1 MKKCTKQLFAIALI
15 MCYVMSASAGKN
27 MLLSVNFDDDTSLFT
42 SADTN
47 LSWVNVQDDNL
58 VPLFCDQVILMDFGR
73 THNIAS
79 LVAATGKDRLI
90 YPEGCATVTADGE
103 EVSVYSVEA
112 YADGF
117 LYIFVEDLLDE
128 DMDVKVT
135 FINPTDEAYRIV
147 YTDGDMSAMPDY
159 DGSAYYNNMVVWPSA
174 PDVTIYFVLF
184 YILDGVVY
192 DIDWFA
198 YGEEVVQ
205 KEAPVKEGYTFS
217 GWSGLPETMPGHD
230 VIVTGSFEVDGIK
243 TIVINQLVDV
253 YTLQGVM
260 VKRQIAIE
268 ALGDELSPGI
278 YCINGKKV
286 IIQ

>member
-27 MLLSVNFDDDTSLFT
+27 MQLSVNFDDDTSLFT
-42 SADTN
+42 SADIQN
-47 LSWVNVQDDNL
+47 DNL

-147 YTDGDMSAMPDY
+147 YTDGDMSVMPDY
-159 DGSAYYNNMVVWPSA
+159 DGSAYYNNMVVWPNA
-174 PDVTIYFVLF
+174 PDVGIYFVLF

-192 DIDWFA
+192 DIDWVA

>member
-42 SADTN
+42 SADIQN
-47 LSWVNVQDDNL
+47 DNL

-103 EVSVYSVEA
+103 EVSVCSVEA

-128 DMDVKVT
+128 EMDVKVT

-147 YTDGDMSAMPDY
+147 YTDGDMSVMPDY
-159 DGSAYYNNMVVWPSA
+159 DGSAYYNDMIVWP
-174 PDVTIYFVLF
+174 PNVPVYFFLF
-184 YILDGVVY
+184 YMLDGVVY

-243 TIVINQLVDV
+243 TIVTNQLVDV

>member
-147 YTDGDMSAMPDY
+147 YTDGDMSVMPDY
-159 DGSAYYNNMVVWPSA
+159 DGSAYYNDMVVWPSV
-174 PDVTIYFVLF
+174 PDVAIYFVLF

-192 DIDWFA
+192 DIDWVA

>member
-15 MCYVMSASAGKN
+15 MCYVMSASAGNN

-42 SADTN
+42 SADIQN
-47 LSWVNVQDDNL
+47 DNL

-147 YTDGDMSAMPDY
+147 YTDGDMSVMPDY

-174 PDVTIYFVLF
+174 PDVRIYFVLF

-243 TIVINQLVDV
+243 TIVTNQLVDV

>member
-1 MKKCTKQLFAIALI
+1 
-15 MCYVMSASAGKN
+15 
-27 MLLSVNFDDDTSLFT
+27 
-42 SADTN
+42 
-47 LSWVNVQDDNL
+47 
-58 VPLFCDQVILMDFGR
+58 
-73 THNIAS
+73 
-79 LVAATGKDRLI
+79 
-90 YPEGCATVTADGE
+90 
-103 EVSVYSVEA
+103 
-112 YADGF
+112 
-117 LYIFVEDLLDE
+117 
-128 DMDVKVT
+128 MDVKVT

-147 YTDGDMSAMPDY
+147 YTDGDMSVMPDY
-159 DGSAYYNNMVVWPSA
+159 DGSAYYNDMVVWP
-174 PDVTIYFVLF
+174 PNVPVYFLLF

-192 DIDWFA
+192 DIDLVA

-217 GWSGLPETMPGHD
+217 GWSGLPETMPDHD

-243 TIVINQLVDV
+243 TIVTNQLVDV

>member
-27 MLLSVNFDDDTSLFT
+27 MQLSVNFDDDTSLFT
-42 SADTN
+42 SADIQN
-47 LSWVNVQDDNL
+47 DNL

-192 DIDWFA
+192 DIDWVA

-243 TIVINQLVDV
+243 TIVTNQLVDV

>member
-1 MKKCTKQLFAIALI
+1 MKKMTKLLLTMVLTMYF
-15 MCYVMSASAGKN
+15 VMGASAAGYGTE
-27 MLLSVNFDDDTSLFT
+27 MEHDTDSL
-42 SADTN
+42 
-47 LSWVNVQDDNL
+47 VQNDGV
-58 VPLFCDQVILMDFGR
+58 VPQYSDQVILMDFAR
-73 THNIAS
+73 KHNIAS

-103 EVSVYSVEA
+103 EVIVASVEA
-112 YADGF
+112 FADGR
-117 LYIFVEDLLDE
+117 LYIIVEDLLDE

-147 YTDGDMSAMPDY
+147 YTDGDMSVMPDY
-159 DGSAYYNNMVVWPSA
+159 DGSAYYNENVGSDVLGPVVCYYCL
-174 PDVTIYFVLF
+174 IYM
-184 YILDGVVY
+184 LDGVLY
-192 DIDWFA
+192 DIDFVA
-198 YGEEVVQ
+198 CGAEVEL
-205 KEAPVKEGYTFS
+205 KETPTKEGYIFS
-217 GWSGLPETMPGHD
+217 GWSEVPETMPNHD

-243 TIVINQLVDV
+243 TFVINQLVDV